1 MKYRKLAGYKYA
13 VAEDVRYDLPTFE
26 GVSFSHAFFDMRDG
40 ELTVREG
47 YSWDGASGPT
57 IDSAATMSGSL
68 VHDVLYQAM
77 RGNLL
82 PAESRSVADAA
93 LRDLMISKG
102 ASRIRSY
109 TWYFALR
116 AFGAKNV
123 ESRDYE
129 PIEKIYEA
137 P

>member
-1 MKYRKLAGYKYA
+1 MADS
-13 VAEDVRYDLPTFE
+13 VIYDLPTFG
-26 GVSFSHAFFDMRDG
+26 GVSFSHTFFDMRDG
-40 ELTVREG
+40 KLTVREG

-57 IDSAATMSGSL
+57 IDSPATMSASL

-77 RGNLL
+77 RADLL
-82 PAESRSVADAA
+82 PAYSRGIADAA
-93 LRDLMISKG
+93 LRDLMVSKG
-102 ASRIRSY
+102 ASRIRAY

-116 AFGAKNV
+116 AFGGKNV